1 MSKGFLYYYKR
12 TFINRLKNFKRKPL
26 KSIGMI
32 FLVLYFIMLPFFFK
46 GAIEVFSLNNAKGYI
61 AIYTVVA
68 IFLGM
73 PSTLSYLKRKG
84 LIFKEADINFI
95 FSGPTSPKSIIV
107 YGMAKNL
114 LVYIVE
120 YIIYFIAAV
129 FIFNIPLL
137 KALIIAI
144 TGLVFSNLIQ
154 ISLAVIMY
162 GNESLTHKG
171 KNIIKYLVFGILL
184 VIMTLL
190 AYKLLQE
197 GLSVKNVMN
206 FLTGDL
212 ILIIPIF
219 GWEIGFLKLVLIGPS
234 TFNIIAS
241 VLYFTSALVLFI
253 IAKKMK
259 STGEFYEDATSFAEE
274 YEKAIE
280 KSKDGGFHIVGGKTK
295 ARKID
300 FSTKGKLS
308 KAIFYKQV
316 DEFKKISLL
325 SRYGKAIIF
334 LAISVIFGIIFKMED
349 AEIDV
354 KTMAIVIYGA
364 SVYMA
369 IFFSKMNS
377 WRKEF
382 DNYYIYLIP
391 DTRRNKVFYATL
403 LQNIKN
409 LIQGLALV
417 LPINIIFGLP
427 LYLIPLNA
435 ILYFMVHATILYVD
449 LILREVLGGKIG
461 KTITEF
467 IMLGVDMLVLVL
479 GGFLLGLF
487 ISITE
492 NIFVVYLVVL
502 AFLFIMSFIGLS
514 LSSKLYGNM
523 EFVNEE

>member
-1 MSKGFLYYYKR
+1 
-12 TFINRLKNFKRKPL
+12 
-26 KSIGMI
+26 
-32 FLVLYFIMLPFFFK
+32 
-46 GAIEVFSLNNAKGYI
+46 
-61 AIYTVVA
+61 
-68 IFLGM
+68 
-73 PSTLSYLKRKG
+73 
-84 LIFKEADINFI
+84 
-95 FSGPTSPKSIIV
+95 
-107 YGMAKNL
+107 
-114 LVYIVE
+114 
-120 YIIYFIAAV
+120 
-129 FIFNIPLL
+129 
-137 KALIIAI
+137 
-144 TGLVFSNLIQ
+144 
-154 ISLAVIMY
+154 
-162 GNESLTHKG
+162 
-171 KNIIKYLVFGILL
+171 
-184 VIMTLL
+184 
-190 AYKLLQE
+190 
-197 GLSVKNVMN
+197 
-206 FLTGDL
+206 
-212 ILIIPIF
+212 
-219 GWEIGFLKLVLIGPS
+219 
-234 TFNIIAS
+234 
-241 VLYFTSALVLFI
+241 
-253 IAKKMK
+253 
-259 STGEFYEDATSFAEE
+259 
-274 YEKAIE
+274 
-280 KSKDGGFHIVGGKTK
+280 
-295 ARKID
+295 
-300 FSTKGKLS
+300 
-308 KAIFYKQV
+308 
-316 DEFKKISLL
+316 
-325 SRYGKAIIF
+325 
-334 LAISVIFGIIFKMED
+334 MED

-364 SVYMA
+364 SAYMA